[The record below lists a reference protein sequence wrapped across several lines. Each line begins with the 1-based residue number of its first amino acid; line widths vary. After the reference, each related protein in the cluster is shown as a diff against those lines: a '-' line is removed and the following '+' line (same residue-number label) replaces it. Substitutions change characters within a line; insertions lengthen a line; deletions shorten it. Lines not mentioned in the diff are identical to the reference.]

1 MKGGRIVMSKKI
13 DKDKIVEGL
22 EAAKTIYPE
31 IFGTSSSFVDDFN
44 KMLEVIG
51 HNPSDKMKEKLENLT
66 EASDK
71 MLKQEEKTK
80 QSVKAAQ
87 AEIDKLKKEGI

>member
-1 MKGGRIVMSKKI
+1 MKGGRTVISKI
-13 DKDKIVEGL
+13 DKDKIIEGL
-22 EAAKTIYPE
+22 EAAKTVYPE

-87 AEIDKLKKEGI
+87 AEIDKLRKEGK

>member
-1 MKGGRIVMSKKI
+1 MSKI
-13 DKDKIVEGL
+13 DKNKIIEGL
-22 EAAKTIYPE
+22 MQTEKAYPN
-31 IFGTSSSFVDDFN
+31 IFGEGNSFVDDFN
-44 KMLEVIG
+44 KMLEVIA
-51 HNPSDKMKEKLENLT
+51 HNPSEKMKEKLENLT

-87 AEIDKLKKEGI
+87 AEIDKLRKEGI